1 MKKTKIPRKKVR
13 GKNMKR
19 LFACLLSL
27 SMIPANGVAVF
38 AAQEQAKAASTQK
51 SAKVKTQVEDTQETS
66 VKFAQDSLTTTIG
79 HFQKFRFENID
90 INDISDVTY
99 KVADQNILKITAN
112 SIYDNSTEYEA
123 HSVEYVPEGQK
134 AGETTVTATITKRD
148 GTKIVVGPET
158 FTVKGQEDSNVV
170 PIKSYGLY
178 KALFNEDYKSV
189 DENNDGMI
197 QKSEV
202 KNISKVDF
210 TYISGS
216 RAFDND
222 ELNFLKNATECKKL
236 DFGGDSK
243 LTNIDFV
250 SNMSK
255 LEEVSLRGTGI
266 TTIGTAL
273 DSVKDQLEFLNLADT
288 KIPLT
293 ERMQYIRTKE
303 ANVVESSKK
312 INIIEP
318 AGVLNEND
326 QKNITIGDEKLA
338 SYGFVSGNHSCKELY
353 ILASDNIEGKSTNI
367 EIKDGDVTKNIKIN
381 FTKKGDTTPSLAQ
394 KSITTTMSCFPKIE
408 CKNVDDDTWVE
419 AISSDTSII
428 RIVDDGDP
436 WDEDGRKEAIYLEP
450 QKTGNAE
457 IKIQFHCYNR
467 GETYYDTLKVKID
480 SIEDGTVPLTSF
492 NEYYGLL
499 DKDYNHV
506 DKNRDYKI
514 DENEIKD
521 VDKIYTH
528 SSDMTNESLVGLEK
542 AVNCTSFSTSC
553 GEITNIEFLK
563 NYPKLKEVDLAYSGV
578 KDISALNEIKDQLTE
593 LDLNGTGVSINQRFS
608 FIKTNEIT
616 LEEGSKIVNPICPS
630 GITTYSDTIKVEDEK
645 VAKMEEEYLE
655 DEEYSEDVLV
665 AKGKVGDTTKIII
678 TNGNNKVEIPVK
690 IIAKSGNPSKPDT
703 PTTEEPKPTE
713 PTKPTT
719 EEPTPTQP
727 TTAAPQ
733 KVEKI
738 IVTAPSNKLSAGK
751 KVKLTAN
758 ISNDASN
765 KNVTWTTSNKKYATV
780 DKNGVVKFN
789 KKAAGKTV
797 TITAYATDGSG
808 KKATFKIKIM
818 KGTVKKIKITGK
830 KTVKAGKT
838 LSLKAKVTASK
849 GANKKLKWTSSNTKY
864 ATVSGSGKVKALK
877 AGKKKS
883 VKITAMA
890 TDGSGKKATVTIKI
904 K

>member
-436 WDEDGRKEAIYLEP
+436 WDEDGRKGMIYLEP

-457 IKIQFHCYNR
+457 IKIQFHCYNS

-521 VDKIYTH
+521 
-528 SSDMTNESLVGLEK
+528 
-542 AVNCTSFSTSC
+542 
-553 GEITNIEFLK
+553 
-563 NYPKLKEVDLAYSGV
+563 
-578 KDISALNEIKDQLTE
+578 QLIE
-593 LDLNGTGVSINQRFS
+593 LDLNGTGVPINQRFS

-616 LEEGSKIVNPICPS
+616 LEEGSKIVDPICPS
-630 GITTYSDTIKVEDEK
+630 GITAYSDTIKVEDEK

-703 PTTEEPKPTE
+703 STTEEPKPTK

-733 KVEKI
+733 KVAKI
-738 IVTAPSNKLSAGK
+738 TVTAPSNKLSAGK

-758 ISNDASN
+758 ISNNASN
-765 KNVTWTTSNKKYATV
+765 KTIKWTTSNKKYATV

-818 KGTVKKIKITGK
+818 KGTIKKIKITGK

>member
-1 MKKTKIPRKKVR
+1 MKKTKTSRGKVR
-13 GKNMKR
+13 GKNMKK

-38 AAQEQAKAASTQK
+38 AAQKEKGVVAAGTQK
-51 SAKVKTQVEDTQETS
+51 SAEVKTQSDNTEES
-66 VKFAQDSLTTTIG
+66 NVKFAKDSLTTTIG
-79 HFQKFRFENID
+79 HFQKFRFENIN

-99 KVADQNILKITAN
+99 KVADQKILKVTAN
-112 SIYDNSTEYEA
+112 SVYDNETEFEA

-134 AGETTVTATITKRD
+134 AGKTTVTATITKRD
-148 GTKIVVGPET
+148 GTEITVGPEI
-158 FTVKGQEDSNVV
+158 FTVKDQEDPNVV

-178 KALFNEDYKSV
+178 QALFDKEDKSV

-197 QKSEV
+197 EKSEV
-202 KNISKVDF
+202 KNISTVDF
-210 TYISGS
+210 TYIGGS
-216 RAFDND
+216 RSFDND
-222 ELNFLKNATECKKL
+222 ELSFLKDATECKKL
-236 DFGGDSK
+236 DLDADSK

-250 SNMSK
+250 SKMNK

-266 TTIGTAL
+266 ATIGTTL
-273 DSVKDQLEFLNLADT
+273 DGVKDQLKFLNLADT
-288 KIPLT
+288 KIPLA

-318 AGVLNEND
+318 AGVLNQND
-326 QKNITIGDEKLA
+326 EKNITIGDKNLA
-338 SYGFVSGNHSCKELY
+338 SYGFMSGNHSCEELY
-353 ILASDNIEGKSTNI
+353 ILASDNIAGKSTNI

-381 FTKKGDTTPSLAQ
+381 FTEKGKTTPSLLQ
-394 KSITTTMSCFPKIE
+394 KSMTTTMSCFPKIE
-408 CKNVDDDTWVE
+408 CKNVDDNTWVE
-419 AISSDTSII
+419 AIPSDTSVVKT
-428 RIVDDGDP
+428 VDDGDP
-436 WDEDGRKEAIYLEP
+436 WDEEGRKETTYLEP
-450 QKTGNAE
+450 QKTGNTE
-457 IKIQFHCYNR
+457 IKIQFHCYNS
-467 GETYYDTLKVKID
+467 GETYYDTLKVKINP
-480 SIEDGTVPLTSF
+480 IEDGTVPLTSF

-499 DKDYNHV
+499 DKNYDHV

-514 DENEIKD
+514 DENEIKN
-521 VDKIYTH
+521 VDRIYTH
-528 SSDMTNESLVGLEK
+528 SSGMTNESLAGLEK
-542 AVNCTSFSTSC
+542 AVNCTAFSTSC
-553 GEITNIEFLK
+553 EGITNIEFLK

-578 KDISALNEIKDQLTE
+578 KDISVLNGIKDQLTE
-593 LDLNGTGVSINQRFS
+593 LDLNGTGVPTDQRFS
-608 FIKTNEIT
+608 FVKTNEIT
-616 LEEGSKIVNPICPS
+616 LEEGSKLVNPIRPS
-630 GITTYSDTIKVEDEK
+630 GITTYSDAIKVEDEK

-655 DEEYSEDVLV
+655 DEEYSEDVVV
-665 AKGKVGDTTKIII
+665 AKGKAGDTTKIII
-678 TNGNNKVEIPVK
+678 TNGDNKVEIPVK
-690 IIAKSGNPSKPDT
+690 IIAKSQNSSKPDT
-703 PTTEEPKPTE
+703 PTTEEPKPT
-713 PTKPTT
+713 
-719 EEPTPTQP
+719 QP
-727 TTAAPQ
+727 TTAAPALQ

-738 IVTAPSNKLSAGK
+738 TVTAPSNKLSAGK

-818 KGTVKKIKITGK
+818 KGTVQKITISGK

-838 LSLKAKVTASK
+838 LSLKAKVKATG
-849 GANKKLKWTSSNTKY
+849 GANKKLIWTSSNTKY
-864 ATVSGSGKVKALK
+864 ATVSASGKVKALK

-890 TDGSGKKATVTIKI
+890 TDGSGKKASVTIKI